1 MCFCRRESISAL
13 PEAEAYPEG
22 AYPYNV
28 GQAGEGVYPAPGS
41 DVSTYDYGG
50 NCFFA
55 ASSLASGIGVVKES
69 LVPYGD
75 SEGRRNSEGDW
86 SLPEEQRYMQSFEY
100 VVDEDNRQMDHLSL
114 LDYDHMPAAIISS
127 TLFEQPVYAANIFE
141 VEEDS
146 VLQYVSAMTGELDTA
161 VTVSVYLMPEGAVQ
175 PTDGRLLESTTRRFD
190 FAGYHRLELGEKLA
204 FSAGSRIGVVVLERV
219 PTADGLR
226 YALTNTSSLGEK
238 GPAVFNELHKD
249 EGRTLKRYCKAVV
262 NPGESLIS
270 FRHGSWID
278 WTNAIESFR
287 NNGDC
292 ACMAYDNLPIKAYLY
307 PLDEVMKL
315 HHFENQSGET
325 AICPECG
332 YILRTVK

>member
-1 MCFCRRESISAL
+1 MAASEASILNALGMTAEEYLEKNSEEMDLSEKHLAWFTATAL

-50 NCFFA
+50 NYFFA

-141 VEEDS
+141 AEEDS
-146 VLQYVSAMTGELDTA
+146 VLQYVLAMTG
-161 VTVSVYLMPEGAVQ
+161 
-175 PTDGRLLESTTRRFD
+175 
-190 FAGYHRLELGEKLA
+190 
-204 FSAGSRIGVVVLERV
+204 
-219 PTADGLR
+219 
-226 YALTNTSSLGEK
+226 
-238 GPAVFNELHKD
+238 
-249 EGRTLKRYCKAVV
+249 
-262 NPGESLIS
+262 
-270 FRHGSWID
+270 
-278 WTNAIESFR
+278 
-287 NNGDC
+287 
-292 ACMAYDNLPIKAYLY
+292 
-307 PLDEVMKL
+307 
-315 HHFENQSGET
+315 
-325 AICPECG
+325 
-332 YILRTVK
+332 